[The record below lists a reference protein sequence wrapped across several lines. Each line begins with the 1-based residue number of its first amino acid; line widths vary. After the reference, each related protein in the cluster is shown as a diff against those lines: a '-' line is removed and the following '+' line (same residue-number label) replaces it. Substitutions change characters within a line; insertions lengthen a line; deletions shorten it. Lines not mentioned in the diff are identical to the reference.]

1 MQRPVAL
8 CHQSGVGVWIGALA
22 VAGLLL
28 AASASAASDGQ
39 AGSMID
45 CDIQKGPCEKIVAGT
60 NVILEVFPK
69 PVRAMHDLTF
79 RVTVADPGKISD
91 RPYIDLNMPAMD
103 MGTNKV
109 LLEDL
114 GDGVFE
120 GQGVIVRCM
129 SGRRTWRA
137 RITLPDLGLVDFIF
151 DVVY

>member
-1 MQRPVAL
+1 VGDQGSDHLKLIAILSIKIDRMNILKFGRKGDLCNDPSCLRLNFPRAL
-8 CHQSGVGVWIGALA
+8 
-22 VAGLLL
+22 
-28 AASASAASDGQ
+28 
-39 AGSMID
+39 
-45 CDIQKGPCEKIVAGT
+45 
-60 NVILEVFPK
+60 
-69 PVRAMHDLTF
+69 
-79 RVTVADPGKISD
+79 ISNKFA
-91 RPYIDLNMPAMD
+91 YFW

-137 RITLPDLGLVDFIF
+137 RITLPDLGRADFIF